1 MPGLNKKTRAK
12 YVMRM
17 FSRISGRYD
26 LLNTIM
32 SAGRHYA
39 WRKRAIKIIDSQ
51 ADGNALDIATGTGD
65 FAIEL
70 ASHPKTTYV
79 VGIDF
84 ASRMIPIAQDKTRV
98 QNQTKIIEYLVGDA
112 HSLPF
117 KDDSFLFVTIG
128 FGVRNFMD
136 LNLALKEI
144 YRVLVDDGK
153 LIVLEIIRADEKHL
167 MTKILNLGFKYITPW
182 LGLLF
187 AQDREAYT
195 YLPESVGGFLSA
207 SELCSVIENSG
218 LKVDSYE
225 KLALGTVAIYKC
237 SKNSKNS

>member
-1 MPGLNKKTRAK
+1 MTNLKKKDRAK

-17 FSRISGRYD
+17 FSRISSRYD

-39 WRKRAIKIIDSQ
+39 WRKRAIQNITSTS
-51 ADGNALDIATGTGD
+51 DGTALDIATGTGD

-70 ASHPKTTYV
+70 ASHPKTTNV
-79 VGIDF
+79 IGLDF

-98 QNQTKIIEYLVGDA
+98 QDQSKTIEYLLGDA

-117 KDDSFLFVTIG
+117 QDNSFLFVTIG
-128 FGVRNFMD
+128 FGVRNFTD

-144 YRVLVDDGK
+144 YRVLLGGGQLV
-153 LIVLEIIRADEKHL
+153 VLEIIRADEKHM
-167 MTKILNLGFKYITPW
+167 MTKLLNLGFKYITPW
-182 LGLLF
+182 LGLIF

-195 YLPESVGGFLSA
+195 YLPESVGRFLSA
-207 SELCSVIENSG
+207 SELYSVIENSG

-225 KLALGTVAIYKC
+225 KLALGTVAIFTC
-237 SKNSKNS
+237 SKNSKSS